1 VTGSRLFGAFRIGSA
16 DRHHS
21 GMIAKI
27 RRMPVSITV
36 LLLAAALGACN
47 HSGGTAAAGA
57 TTKPAGAPTT
67 TATAAATAAGGG
79 GDFCAAVK
87 QQKAT
92 LQGTELSSLLTGGTP
107 AAWKAYLAK
116 TAAMNQQ
123 LDDAAPAEIKPSV
136 DVLQKESADLR
147 AAMEA
152 AGYDVRKLGAAKLL
166 SLLNT
171 PERKEA
177 STKLTDYVKTN
188 CKIDLSQ
195 A

>member
-1 VTGSRLFGAFRIGSA
+1 
-16 DRHHS
+16 
-21 GMIAKI
+21 MIANM
-27 RRMPVSITV
+27 RRMPVSIAV
-36 LLLAAALGACN
+36 LLLAGALGACKD
-47 HSGGTAAAGA
+47 SGGTTTAAGA
-57 TTKPAGAPTT
+57 TTTTTKPAAAATT
-67 TATAAATAAGGG
+67 TAAAAAAGGG
-79 GDFCAAVK
+79 DEFCATVK
-87 QQKAT
+87 KQKAA
-92 LQGTELSSLLTGGTP
+92 LQGTELAGLLTGGSA
-107 AAWKAYLAK
+107 AAWKSYLAK

-123 LDDAAPAEIKPSV
+123 LDDAAPAEVKSSV
-136 DVLQKESADLR
+136 DVLLKETADLR
-147 AAMEA
+147 TAMEA